1 MVVHRME
8 TCGCAALRRLL
19 NVGFMVEFT
28 RFASHT
34 DESDV
39 PMDPR
44 ARLRTL
50 MRRAERGTAQSDGP
64 EPRQNHGVARRI
76 WRRFAEH
83 WLPESWLRSRVD
95 PGRAGWLGLLLAGL
109 VVLCAIGFTVWMD
122 QPMAAPAADP
132 PVRPPVLTEPTP
144 GTSAAPAPQ
153 PLVVSVVGRVTHP
166 GLVRVGPGAR
176 VADALEAAGGPLPE
190 TDITTLNLARRLVDG
205 EQLRVAVPTPQGAE
219 DTTTAA
225 GAAPAATDGKLDLN
239 QADAQ
244 QLDQLPGIGRVT
256 AERIV
261 QWRTEHGRFTSVE
274 QLREVG
280 GIGAARLSR
289 LRELVRV

>member
-1 MVVHRME
+1 
-8 TCGCAALRRLL
+8 
-19 NVGFMVEFT
+19 MVEFT
-28 RFASHT
+28 RFASRT
-34 DESDV
+34 DESDAS
-39 PMDPR
+39 MDPR
-44 ARLRTL
+44 ARLLSL
-50 MRRAERGTAQSDGP
+50 MRRTERGTEQRDGP
-64 EPRQNHGVARRI
+64 EPGQNRGVARKT

-95 PGRAGWLGLLLAGL
+95 PGRAGWLGLLLGGL
-109 VVLCAIGFTVWMD
+109 VVLGAIGFTVWMD

-132 PVRPPVLTEPTP
+132 PVRPPVLTEPTAS
-144 GTSAAPAPQ
+144 TSAAPAPQ
-153 PLVVSVVGRVTHP
+153 PLVVSVIGRVTRP
-166 GLVRVGPGAR
+166 GLVRVEPGAR

-190 TDITTLNLARRLVDG
+190 TDITALNLARRLVDG
-205 EQLRVAVPTPQGAE
+205 EQLRVAIPAPPGAE
-219 DTTTAA
+219 DTTAA
-225 GAAPAATDGKLDLN
+225 GVAPATDGKLDLN
-239 QADAQ
+239 RADAQ

-289 LRELVRV
+289 LRDLVRV